1 MGFVR
6 SVRQSQEQTSPGCMD
21 NFKRELTPLKASALI
36 FRELETWF
44 SWASILAARGPSSS
58 QAWQSIR
65 ASRLVICFKGREGK
79 GTIADAPDLTSR
91 QRRVLGCV

>member
-6 SVRQSQEQTSPGCMD
+6 SVGQSQERTSPSCTD
-21 NFKRELTPLKASALI
+21 NFRKELRPLKASALVPQ
-36 FRELETWF
+36 ELETWF
-44 SWASILAARGPSSS
+44 SWASILSACGPGSS
-58 QAWQSIR
+58 QAWQGVR
-65 ASRLVICFKGREGK
+65 ASRLVICFKGRERK

>member
-1 MGFVR
+1 MGFVQY
-6 SVRQSQEQTSPGCMD
+6 VGQSKEQTSPRCMD
-21 NFKRELTPLKASALI
+21 NFRKELRPLKAIALI

-44 SWASILAARGPSSS
+44 SWASILAACGPGSS
-58 QAWQSIR
+58 QAWQGIR
-65 ASRLVICFKGREGK
+65 ASAWLFVFRAEREK